1 MLSVDA
7 KGVFPIAPTP
17 FLADG
22 GIDAASID
30 RTHNE
35 RQFWRARNAAGDET
49 DRLLVIE
56 LRRQSV
62 LRHAKARGLA
72 GPRKDFVSSAI

>member
-22 GIDAASID
+22 GIDAASVD

-35 RQFWRARNAAGDET
+35 RQFWRAQRSGRRN
-49 DRLLVIE
+49 RSL
-56 LRRQSV
+56 
-62 LRHAKARGLA
+62 
-72 GPRKDFVSSAI
+72 PRD

>member
-17 FLADG
+17 FLADD

-49 DRLLVIE
+49 DRFLVIE
-56 LRRQSV
+56 LRRQSA
-62 LRHAKARGLA
+62 LRHAKA
-72 GPRKDFVSSAI
+72 